1 MPELMR
7 AIAGRLRSLV
17 GNRRRATRYKVRLN
31 VSVSL
36 HSANLAG
43 ANGSYRKSRA
53 LEGYTRDLSVTG
65 LALIMP
71 AIRIGEYYLTDQQHT
86 LEIKLEVAAGQT
98 LLLRAVPTRYE
109 QLEGDGGEKGYLIGA
124 RLLKAGDLEEFNA
137 YLKTL

>member
-1 MPELMR
+1 MPELIR
-7 AIAGRLRSLV
+7 AITGRLRELV
-17 GNRRRATRYKVRLN
+17 GNRRRATRHKVRLK

-36 HSANLAG
+36 QTATAG

-65 LALIMP
+65 VALIMP
-71 AIRIGEYYLTDQQHT
+71 AIRIGEHYLTDQQHT

-109 QLEGDGGEKGYLIGA
+109 QLESGGDEKGYLIGA
-124 RLLKAGDLEEFNA
+124 RILKAGDLEEFNA
-137 YLKTL
+137 YLRTL